1 MNKTI
6 DVIYY
11 GKVFGGE
18 GFKAQHPQ
26 GGRLRMFVTDYD
38 NNWFTTNDRDWEP
51 EAPVL
56 PSVTFNIV
64 TKFKKKK

>member
-26 GGRLRMFVTDYD
+26 GGRLRMFVKDYD
-38 NNWFTTNDRDWEP
+38 NNWYSTNNRERIG
-51 EAPVL
+51 AGRCQKVF
-56 PSVTFNIV
+56 V
-64 TKFKKKK
+64 